1 MHSEIKKDSI
11 SAKENNKQTQLP
23 KLPNLKPLEEV
34 RDPKPVE
41 VGACWCP
48 GIGQEVVTGT
58 TFPILLGRC

>member
-1 MHSEIKKDSI
+1 MQSVIKKNSI
-11 SAKENNKQTQLP
+11 STKENNQTQLP
-23 KLPNLKPLEEV
+23 KPPNLKPLEEV